1 VSRPTAGAAGN
12 AADWLGAAKREEREQ
27 GERKARRVAREQ
39 AEREHF
45 GPGGRPSA
53 APATTQA
60 QEEETL

>member
-12 AADWLGAAKREEREQ
+12 AAAKREEREQ